1 MITSN
6 EILWDDNMQ
15 SYDTNTPLNP
25 IDFEEYKTGDVICCF
40 KNGEKKKIIARKIV
54 VDKTKQITL
63 LPINNEY
70 NPEIVSLDDIVIMGK
85 VKKVISTIQ

>member
-1 MITSN
+1 MGLPITDNGMSPLIKSN
-6 EILWDDNMQ
+6 DLVTIEAL
-15 SYDTNTPLNP
+15 
-25 IDFEEYKTGDVICCF
+25 DFEEYKTGDVVCCF

-54 VDKTKQITL
+54 VDKTNQITL